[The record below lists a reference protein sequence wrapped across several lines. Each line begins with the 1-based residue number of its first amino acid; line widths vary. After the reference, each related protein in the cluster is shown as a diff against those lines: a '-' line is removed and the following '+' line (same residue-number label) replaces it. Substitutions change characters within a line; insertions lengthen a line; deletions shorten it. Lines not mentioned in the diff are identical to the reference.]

1 MSIIRNVLTLCV
13 ASLVLTGCDTTRTI
27 VSEAA
32 TSAFQD
38 RTAEDQITDTKIK
51 AGIAERLFDLDK
63 MLVLDISLDVWE
75 QNAMLTGTVT
85 SADTRAK
92 ILDLARADKRIKSLY
107 NHIVV
112 VSKAQQDERL
122 KAAEDALSDTWIVTK
137 IKAALL
143 VTENVRSINLR
154 WRSVFGTV
162 SIIGEAGTNAEHD
175 SILREI
181 RAIEG
186 VKAINNHISIR
197 KR

>member
-1 MSIIRNVLTLCV
+1 MSIIRTVCTLCV

-51 AGIAERLFDLDK
+51 AGIAKRLYDLDK
-63 MLVLDISLDVWE
+63 MLVLDINSDVWE
-75 QNAMLTGTVT
+75 QNAMLTGTAT
-85 SADTRAK
+85 STATRSK
-92 ILDLARADKRIKSLY
+92 IVDLARSDKRIKALH
-107 NHIVV
+107 NHINV
-112 VSKAQQDERL
+112 VSKAQQAERL
-122 KAAEDALSDTWIVTK
+122 EAAENALSDAWIETK
-137 IKAALL
+137 IKGALL
-143 VTENVRSINLR
+143 VTENVRSINMR

-162 SIIGEAGTNAEHD
+162 SIIGEAGTIGERD
-175 SILREI
+175 SIIREI